1 MALRLAVLI
10 VVVWASSAA
19 AQDATRLAMARLRL
33 TTDPKVPVGCTTL
46 GTVSDNS
53 LKDLR
58 RKIVRLGGNTALLTF
73 PAEDLDRF
81 QAVAFRCPSSTTP
94 AGIPPPPPGPP
105 PPPPPR

>member
-10 VVVWASSAA
+10 VIVWASSAA
-19 AQDATRLAMARLRL
+19 AQDPTRLAMGRLRL

-53 LKDLR
+53 LRDLR

-73 PAEDLDRF
+73 PEDLDRV

>member
-1 MALRLAVLI
+1 VALRLAVLI

-19 AQDATRLAMARLRL
+19 AQDATRLAMTRLRL
-33 TTDPKVPVGCTTL
+33 TTDPKVPVGCATL

-73 PAEDLDRF
+73 PEDLDRI
-81 QAVAFRCPSSTTP
+81 QAVAFRCSPSTTP

>member
-1 MALRLAVLI
+1 VALRLAVLI

-33 TTDPKVPVGCTTL
+33 TTDPKVPVGCATL

-73 PAEDLDRF
+73 PEDLDRI
-81 QAVAFRCPSSTTP
+81 QAVAFRCPASTTP

>member
-19 AQDATRLAMARLRL
+19 AQDATRLAMGRLRL

-73 PAEDLDRF
+73 PEDLDRI
-81 QAVAFRCPSSTTP
+81 QAVAFRCSPSTTP